1 MWNGFLNTERQIG
14 AVTMASIRDVAK
26 LAQVGP
32 ATVSRVLNN
41 TGYVSPETR
50 KKIEEAIKE
59 LNYTPNE
66 LARNL
71 FKKKAGIIALIVP
84 DIFHPFFSEFA
95 GSVEEELFESGYKMM
110 LCSVGNKENVEHE
123 YLDMLERHI
132 VDGIITAVHTLNVEE
147 YKQLDK
153 PIVALDRYLGK
164 KIPVVSSDHAE
175 GGRLAAEELVQCGC
189 RRVLHF
195 RAAEMFEAP
204 FLERHREFDKIMA
217 NHQIEVVP
225 YEIEW
230 NCFDE
235 EYFRELISKIFEQGF
250 DYDGIFGGDIPA
262 IECMHECKKRGI
274 RVPEDVKIVAY
285 DGTYVTDITNPK
297 MTAIVQSNRE
307 LARETV
313 SLLLKMNNGE
323 KLHDVH
329 VRIPVTVK
337 KGGTC
342 HLPE

>member
-1 MWNGFLNTERQIG
+1 
-14 AVTMASIRDVAK
+14 MAGIRDVAK
-26 LAQVGP
+26 RANVGP

-50 KKIEEAIKE
+50 RRIEDAIRE

-84 DIFHPFFSEFA
+84 DIFHPFFSELA
-95 GSVEEELFESGYKMM
+95 GCAEEELFKAGYKVM
-110 LCSVGNKENVEHE
+110 LCSVSNKKNVEHE

-132 VDGIITAVHTLNVEE
+132 VDGVITIVHTLDVEE

-153 PIVALDRYLGK
+153 PIVAIDRYLGK
-164 KIPVVSSDHAE
+164 KIPVISSDHAE
-175 GGRLAAEELVQCGC
+175 GGRIAAEELARRGC

-204 FLERHREFDKIMA
+204 FLERHREFDRVMA
-217 NHQIEVVP
+217 LNHVEVVP
-225 YEIEW
+225 FEIEW
-230 NCFDE
+230 NRFDE
-235 EYFRELISKIFEQGF
+235 AYFRDVISGIFEKGF

-262 IECMHECKKRGI
+262 VECMHECQRRGI
-274 RVPEDVKIVAY
+274 RVPEDVKIIAY

-297 MTAIVQSNRE
+297 MTAVVQPIRE
-307 LARETV
+307 LARAAVDE
-313 SLLLKMNNGE
+313 LLRMSGGE
-323 KLHDVH
+323 PLENTHI
-329 VRIPVTVK
+329 RIPVSLK
-337 KGGTC
+337 RGESC
-342 HLPE
+342 